1 MAITSFTGGQ
11 SWLDNSYEEPLT
23 YNGITYTNAEA
34 AFQAQKTTDK
44 EIKKAFSNMSGEIA
58 KKFGHMLK
66 LPENWEKDKHDIM
79 YRILV
84 AKFQCKYLAHLL
96 IATGDEMLVYTGGDD
111 YWGLSKGHGSNIL
124 GEILMLIRSQ
134 LINELKDDALKD
146 DFLYKR
152 LSDAYEEHDR
162 LIIAYDIDDTV
173 RPYKS
178 KSCEDVKALIRR
190 AKRILKPYFIVF
202 TANPHK
208 EKNVAFLEAE
218 GLPYDAIN
226 ENADFIGRYGDG
238 LKVYYNLL
246 LDDKAGLKEA
256 YDALDRLCREHEF

>member
-111 YWGLSKGHGSNIL
+111 YWGNNNGHGSNVL

-146 DFLYKR
+146 DFLYER

-178 KSCEDVKALIRR
+178 KSCEDVKALIKR
-190 AKRILKPYFIVF
+190 AQRIFNPYFIVLLQIRIKRRISLF
-202 TANPHK
+202 SKPRG
-208 EKNVAFLEAE
+208 FLMTQ
-218 GLPYDAIN
+218 
-226 ENADFIGRYGDG
+226 
-238 LKVYYNLL
+238 
-246 LDDKAGLKEA
+246 
-256 YDALDRLCREHEF
+256 

>member
-1 MAITSFTGGQ
+1 MAITSFTGGHR
-11 SWLDNSYEEPLT
+11 WLDNSYEEPLT

-44 EIKKAFSNMSGEIA
+44 GMKKAFSNMSGEIA
-58 KKFGHMLK
+58 KRFGHMLE
-66 LPENWEKDKHDIM
+66 LPENWDKDKHDIM

-84 AKFQCKYLAHLL
+84 AKFQCKYLANLL
-96 IATGDEMLVYTGGDD
+96 VATGDETLVYTGGDD
-111 YWGLSKGHGSNIL
+111 YWGNNKGHGSNVL

-152 LSDAYEEHDR
+152 LFDAYEEHDR
-162 LIIAYDIDDTV
+162 LIIAYDLDDTV

-178 KSCEDVKALIRR
+178 KSCEDVKTLIKR

-208 EKNVAFLEAE
+208 EKNIAFLEAE

-226 ENADFIGRYGDG
+226 ENAEFIGRYGDG